1 MSVNAL
7 MGGPGVVVGVPGAVE
22 VSAGR
27 KQIPEPG
34 SERPLERPCT
44 VRARIVLCMQLAANT
59 IRSISFSSILLYI
72 R

>member
-1 MSVNAL
+1 VSTVSVNAL
-7 MGGPGVVVGVPGAVE
+7 MGGPGAVVGVPGAVK

-44 VRARIVLCMQLAANT
+44 VRARIVGTVHAVSSKYHT
-59 IRSISFSSILLYI
+59 INIIQ
-72 R
+72 